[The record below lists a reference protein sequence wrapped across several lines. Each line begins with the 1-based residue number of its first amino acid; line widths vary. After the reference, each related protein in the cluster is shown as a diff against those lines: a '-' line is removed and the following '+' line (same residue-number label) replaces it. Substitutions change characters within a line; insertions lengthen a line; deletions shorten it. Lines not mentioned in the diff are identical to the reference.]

1 MILKGSQRGGGA
13 DLAAHLMRT
22 DDNEH
27 VRLHE
32 LRGFAADDLR
42 GAFKEAEA
50 ISRGT
55 KCRQYLFSLSL
66 SPPERERVSVADFEA
81 AIERIEER
89 LGLEGQPR
97 AIVFHEKEGRRHA
110 HCVWSRIDA
119 ATMKARPLPFFKNR
133 LMEVSRGLYLDH
145 GWQMPS
151 GIAVKGD
158 RNPTNFSLAEW
169 QQAKRQGMDPR
180 WTKEAVQA
188 CWAQSDNRQAF
199 ERSLEARGFFLA
211 RGDRRGFVIIDYM
224 GEVHALPRVL
234 DLKTKDVRARLGDGD
249 GLKSVNE
256 MKEAIAARMR
266 PAIRRHIEDA
276 RARFTKRSATLGA
289 IKEEMTREHRKAR
302 GDLDQRLDTEWRD
315 AARERAARLPKGLA
329 GLWHRITGRYQELK
343 AQAEREAIEQRRRQD
358 EQRQKLIDQ
367 QRAERAAV
375 QAEFTDLRKAQA
387 KQLRELR
394 SDVGRFL
401 KFSRSEGRDAGQ
413 SRSVDLGLSLRR

>member
-119 ATMKARPLPFFKNR
+119 GTMKARPLPYFKNK

>member
-1 MILKGSQRGGGA
+1 MILKGSQRSGGA

-27 VRLHE
+27 VRVHE
-32 LRGFAADDLR
+32 MRGFVADDLR

-66 SPPERERVSVADFEA
+66 SPPEQARVSVGDFEA
-81 AIERIEER
+81 AIDRIEGR

-119 ATMKARPLPFFKNR
+119 DTMTARPMSYFKNK

-145 GWQMPS
+145 GWQMPN
-151 GIAVKGD
+151 GIATKGD
-158 RNPTNFSLAEW
+158 RNPTNFTLAEW

-188 CWAQSDNRQAF
+188 CWAQSDNRPAF

-211 RGDRRGFVIIDYM
+211 KGDKRGFVVLDYL
-224 GEVHALPRVL
+224 GEVHSLPRVL
-234 DLKTKDVRARLGDGD
+234 DVKTKEVRARLGDGD
-249 GLKSVNE
+249 GLKSVDE
-256 MKEAIAARMR
+256 TKEAIAARMR
-266 PAIRRHIEDA
+266 PAIRRHIEDS
-276 RARFTKRSATLGA
+276 RQQFQKRSATLGA
-289 IKEEMTREHRKAR
+289 VKEEMTREHRKAR
-302 GDLDQRLDTEWRD
+302 DGLDQRLDTEWL
-315 AARERAARLPKGLA
+315 AASRERTARLPKGLS
-329 GLWHRITGRYQELK
+329 GLWQRITGKYQELK
-343 AQAEREAIEQRRRQD
+343 AQAEREAIEMRRRQE

-367 QRAERAAV
+367 QRAERAAI
-375 QAEFTDLRKAQA
+375 QAEFKELRKAQA
-387 KQLRELR
+387 GRLRDLR
-394 SDVGRFL
+394 GDVGRFL
-401 KFSRSEGRDAGQ
+401 KFTREKSVETGRARG
-413 SRSVDLGLSLRR
+413 VDIGLKLER

>member
-1 MILKGSQRGGGA
+1 MGA
-13 DLAAHLMRT
+13 
-22 DDNEH
+22 
-27 VRLHE
+27 
-32 LRGFAADDLR
+32 G
-42 GAFKEAEA
+42 
-50 ISRGT
+50 
-55 KCRQYLFSLSL
+55 Q
-66 SPPERERVSVADFEA
+66 VSAADFEA
-81 AIERIEER
+81 AIERIEGR

-97 AIVFHEKEGRRHA
+97 AVVFHEKEGRRHA

-119 ATMKARPLPFFKNR
+119 ATMKARPLSFFKNR

-145 GWQMPS
+145 GWQVPI

-180 WTKEAVQA
+180 WTKEAVQG
-188 CWAQSDNRQAF
+188 CWAQSDNRQSF
-199 ERSLEARGFFLA
+199 ERGLEARGFFLA
-211 RGDRRGFVIIDYM
+211 RGDKRGFVILDYM

-234 DLKTKDVRARLGDGD
+234 DLKTKEVRARLGDGE
-249 GLKSVNE
+249 GLKSVDE
-256 MKEAIAARMR
+256 TKEAIAARMR
-266 PAIRRHIEDA
+266 PAIRRHIDDA
-276 RARFTKRSATLGA
+276 RARFAKRSATLGA
-289 IKEEMTREHRKAR
+289 VKEEMTREHRKAR
-302 GDLDQRLDTEWRD
+302 AGLDQRLESEWRD

-343 AQAEREAIEQRRRQD
+343 AQAEREAAEQRRRYE

-375 QAEFTDLRKAQA
+375 QAEFKDIRKAQA
-387 KQLRELR
+387 EQLRELR

-401 KFSRSEGRDAGQ
+401 KFSRSEGRDAAQ